1 MIPMTTHHLGQR
13 PGRARL
19 GAFGRGTQGG
29 TGTTCTRALCVVAGG
44 MAGTTD
50 PADWRTPAYPVFTA
64 TSMLT
69 LATSG
74 TAHAKGRNSIKRTA
88 RHLGTRST

>member
-29 TGTTCTRALCVVAGG
+29 TGTSCTRARRVVAGG
-44 MAGTTD
+44 LPVTAV
-50 PADWRTPAYPVFTA
+50 PAAWRTPAYPVFDTA
-64 TSMLT
+64 SPAT
-69 LATSG
+69 LATTG
-74 TAHAKGRNSIKRTA
+74 NAHAMGRNSIKRTA

>member
-1 MIPMTTHHLGQR
+1 MIPMTTHHLGQQ

-19 GAFGRGTQGG
+19 GAFGRGAQGG
-29 TGTTCTRALCVVAGG
+29 TGTHCARTRCAVAGG
-44 MAGTTD
+44 MAVT
-50 PADWRTPAYPVFTA
+50 ADSAAWRTPASPVFSS
-64 TSMLT
+64 TSSET

-74 TAHAKGRNSIKRTA
+74 TAHAMGLNLIKRTA

>member
-1 MIPMTTHHLGQR
+1 MIPMTTQHLGQR

-29 TGTTCTRALCVVAGG
+29 TGTTCTRVMRVVAGG
-44 MAGTTD
+44 EAG
-50 PADWRTPAYPVFTA
+50 PADWRTPAYPVFNA
-64 TSMLT
+64 TSSET

-74 TAHAKGRNSIKRTA
+74 TAHAMGLNSIKRTA